1 MADVRK
7 TWEDIP
13 SLDDIH
19 IDWGYKP
26 VNPLGKRKHARMTSQ
41 DVASLFGMKTIK
53 ARVATEK
60 QTVDGL
66 LSDICAGGM
75 ALILNKEL
83 AVNQNVKIGFYLGKQ
98 KIISKAVV
106 RQTAPVKK
114 SYKVGFQFQDI
125 AEEDSRYIDNLY
137 ATKRL
142 NRV

>member
-7 TWEDIP
+7 TWDDIP
-13 SLDDIH
+13 SLGELH

-26 VNPLGKRKHARMTSQ
+26 ANPLGKRKHARMSSK
-41 DVASLFGMKTIK
+41 DVASLFGIEKIK
-53 ARVATEK
+53 ARVATGK

-75 ALILNKEL
+75 ALILNTEL

-106 RQTAPVKK
+106 RQTAPTRRNF
-114 SYKVGFQFQDI
+114 KVGFQFQDI

-137 ATKRL
+137 ATKIL